1 MARRAPSAPAHRRVA
16 LAFPP
21 GVAFLERLTRGIIDH
36 AAATGG
42 WSFARMPEQFG
53 ASLNWLRHW
62 SGDGAMAI
70 ITTAA
75 DARVARRLPFP
86 VVNLAAYLRLPDI
99 ATVMVDHAATG
110 RLAAEHL
117 LARRFVRFGYYGVR
131 GPWFN
136 ELRRD
141 AFAGTL
147 AAAGHR
153 CAVFEADL
161 SATSTLSRHEAE
173 LERWLAALTPPVAVL
188 ACTDQ
193 RAAMLLDA
201 CARRRLR
208 VPEDVAVMGV
218 DDDPVIGAFT
228 RPTLTSVAR
237 NDLLVGRSAAE
248 LLDRL
253 MAGAPAPAA
262 PLLVPPD
269 GVVERRSTAITA
281 IDHPQLATAVA
292 DVEAHL
298 DEPFGVERI
307 LAHVPLARRRVEALF
322 QTHLGCTPYQF
333 IARARVQRAQQLL
346 ARPGRSNL
354 TTIARAC
361 GFNDLRHFRLLF
373 TRVAGVSPRAWRMKA
388 LASG

>member
-1 MARRAPSAPAHRRVA
+1 MARRTASAALRRVA

-36 AAATGG
+36 ATATGG

-75 DARVARRLPFP
+75 DARLARRLPFP
-86 VVNLAAYLRLPDI
+86 VVNLAARLRLPGI

-136 ELRRD
+136 DLRRD
-141 AFAGTL
+141 AFVATL

-161 SATSTLSRHEAE
+161 DATAALGRHELE
-173 LERWLAALTPPVAVL
+173 LERWIAGLVPPVGVL
-188 ACTDQ
+188 ACTDP

-218 DDDPVIGAFT
+218 DDDPVIAAFT
-228 RPTLTSVAR
+228 RPTLTSIAR
-237 NDLLVGRSAAE
+237 NDLTVGRTAAE

-253 MAGAPAPAA
+253 MAGAPIPAE
-262 PLLVPPD
+262 PVLVPPA
-269 GVVERRSTAITA
+269 GVVERRSTATTA
-281 IDHPQLATAVA
+281 IEHPGLAAAVA
-292 DVEAHL
+292 DIEAHL
-298 DEPFGVERI
+298 DQPFGVERI
-307 LAHVPLARRRVEALF
+307 LERLPLARRRVEALF
-322 QTHLGCTPYQF
+322 HAHLGCTPYQF
-333 IARARVQRAQQLL
+333 IARARVQRAQQML
-346 ARPGRSNL
+346 ASDRRASL
-354 TTIARAC
+354 TTVAKAC
-361 GFNDLRHFRLLF
+361 GFNGLRHFRLLF
-373 TRVAGVSPRAWRMKA
+373 TRVTGMSPRSWRMKTVA
-388 LASG
+388 G